1 MWIPAQ
7 LLKLIEAFKKLPG
20 IGERSSS
27 RIVFYLLRD
36 RDVLDELKSALE
48 LADELKFCSV
58 CHTITDVDPCPIC
71 SDPEREN
78 GVLCVVERPEDVFLL
93 EKTGSFRGRY
103 HVLGGVI
110 SPINNVKPEDLHIND
125 LIERVEKESVREIIV
140 ALNPTVEGDITAHY
154 LADLLAPLG
163 VKITRIARGL
173 PTGSDL
179 ALADETT
186 LKEAIEKRT
195 ELK

>member
-1 MWIPAQ
+1 M
-7 LLKLIEAFKKLPG
+7 PG

>member
-93 EKTGSFRGRY
+93 ERTGSFRGRY